1 MKKILAI
8 VLCAC
13 MICALLAG
21 CGSSE
26 SPAAAVEGDVLKI
39 GIFEPATGENGA
51 GGMQEVLGARYANKV
66 VPSVTVNG
74 KEYKIELVEV
84 DNQSDKTAAVTA
96 AQNLVSSGVI
106 AVIGSYGSGVS
117 IAAGSTFEQAKIPAV
132 GGSCTN
138 PQVTLGNDYYFRV
151 CFLDPFQGTVMA
163 SYANNE
169 GCKKAAVIMGTG
181 QQSAAMTAGGR
192 LVAARETRRLGGDDK
207 VSKLAEGLAFGSYN
221 KLFAPNRT
229 SCDWLSLDTENV
241 DRYLADPLCGGYATL
256 GLFREMLSGLDFIR
270 DPKNLAKMNANTP
283 VFFVAG
289 EMDPVGDCGRGVWKA
304 AQSFRRAGLRDVTVT
319 IYPEARHEILNDF
332 CREQVQSD
340 ILTWLRDRLKL
351 AAPEA

>member
-1 MKKILAI
+1 MVDDLYTLRCHCGKEFPG
-8 VLCAC
+8 VPY
-13 MICALLAG
+13 ALLG
-21 CGSSE
+21 HSMGSF
-26 SPAAAVEGDVLKI
+26 L
-39 GIFEPATGENGA
+39 
-51 GGMQEVLGARYANKV
+51 ARTYLIRY
-66 VPSVTVNG
+66 P
-74 KEYKIELVEV
+74 
-84 DNQSDKTAAVTA
+84 
-96 AQNLVSSGVI
+96 
-106 AVIGSYGSGVS
+106 
-117 IAAGSTFEQAKIPAV
+117 
-132 GGSCTN
+132 
-138 PQVTLGNDYYFRV
+138 
-151 CFLDPFQGTVMA
+151 GTVQ
-163 SYANNE
+163 
-169 GCKKAAVIMGTG
+169 AAVIMGTG

-229 SCDWLSLDTENV
+229 SCDWLSLDTGNV

-283 VFFVAG
+283 VLFVAG

-351 AAPEA
+351 ATPEA

>member
-1 MKKILAI
+1 MVKNEFTYPSRDGKTPIHAVIWRPDGEVRAVLQISHGVAEYALRYEPFAAFLTEHGFAVAANDHIGHGQSLAEGAPRLYFGPKGSWQT
-8 VLCAC
+8 VVDDLYTLRCHC
-13 MICALLAG
+13 GKEFPGVPYALLG
-21 CGSSE
+21 HSMGSF
-26 SPAAAVEGDVLKI
+26 L
-39 GIFEPATGENGA
+39 
-51 GGMQEVLGARYANKV
+51 ARTYLIRY
-66 VPSVTVNG
+66 P
-74 KEYKIELVEV
+74 
-84 DNQSDKTAAVTA
+84 
-96 AQNLVSSGVI
+96 
-106 AVIGSYGSGVS
+106 
-117 IAAGSTFEQAKIPAV
+117 
-132 GGSCTN
+132 
-138 PQVTLGNDYYFRV
+138 
-151 CFLDPFQGTVMA
+151 GTVQ
-163 SYANNE
+163 
-169 GCKKAAVIMGTG
+169 AAVIMGTG

-332 CREQVQSD
+332 CREQVQAD

>member
-1 MKKILAI
+1 MTNMTEFTFLSTDGKTQLHGMRWEPEGGSVRA
-8 VLCAC
+8 VLQ
-13 MICALLAG
+13 ICHGVA
-21 CGSSE
+21 E
-26 SPAAAVEGDVLKI
+26 HI
-39 GIFEPATGENGA
+39 
-51 GGMQEVLGARYANKV
+51 ARYDAFARYL
-66 VPSVTVNG
+66 NG
-74 KEYKIELVEV
+74 L
-84 DNQSDKTAAVTA
+84 
-96 AQNLVSSGVI
+96 GI
-106 AVIGSYGSGVS
+106 AVVGHDHLGHGLSLPEGGIPVYFGEGNTWNTVVDDIYVLHQRIRLWYPDVPLCIMGHSMGS
-117 IAAGSTFEQAKIPAV
+117 
-132 GGSCTN
+132 
-138 PQVTLGNDYYFRV
+138 
-151 CFLDPFQGTVMA
+151 FLTRTYLIRYPGTV
-163 SYANNE
+163 
-169 GCKKAAVIMGTG
+169 KAAVIMGTG
-181 QQSAAMTAGGR
+181 WQPKAVIAGGMAVAKAVGAVVGENGTSD
-192 LVAARETRRLGGDDK
+192 LVTN
-207 VSKLAEGLAFGSYN
+207 LAFGAYN

-270 DPKNLAKMNANTP
+270 DPKNLARMNANTP

-304 AQSFRRAGLRDVTVT
+304 AQSFRRAGVRDVTVT